1 MMKKLIGYFFLSIPM
16 LCFAQIEENT
26 SVVSANYLED
36 QIYLGLHYNLLGD
49 KPNDVFQR
57 NFSYGLQVGV
67 LRDIPLT
74 TNGRVAL
81 GIGMGYAVNS
91 YYSNIIST
99 KANGII
105 SYQVAEDDFDYN
117 RSKFQTHSLE
127 LPLEFRWRNST
138 RNRYKFFRIYSGFK
152 FNYNF
157 SNLSKLVTDAGKTSF
172 SNSDIEKFQ
181 YGLTLNV
188 GYNTFNLHLYYA
200 LSDFMKENTV
210 LDTGESLSLKPLRIG
225 LIFYLL

>member
-1 MMKKLIGYFFLSIPM
+1 MMKLIGYFFLSLPM
-16 LCFAQIEENT
+16 LCFAQPEEST
-26 SVVSANYLED
+26 SDVSASYLED
-36 QIYLGLHYNLLGD
+36 QIYLGIHYNLLGD

-67 LRDIPLT
+67 LRDLPLT
-74 TNGRVAL
+74 ANGRLAL
-81 GIGMGYAVNS
+81 GMGLGYAVNS
-91 YYSNIIST
+91 YYSNIITT
-99 KANGII
+99 KTNGVI
-105 SYQVAEDDFDYN
+105 SYQFAEDDFEYN

-138 RNRYKFFRIYSGFK
+138 RNRYKFFRIYSGLK

-157 SNLSKLVTDAGKTSF
+157 SNLSKLVTDSGKTSF
-172 SNSDIEKFQ
+172 SNSDIEKLQ

-200 LSDFMKENTV
+200 LTDFMKDNTV
-210 LDTGESLSLKPLRIG
+210 VDTGESLSLKPLRIG